1 MKKYALLGALLL
13 ALGGC
18 ASTGGGD
25 AGMAA
30 NGDADAA
37 NGAIKAAEAAIK
49 KAKSVGGEWRDA
61 DSKILKSAKTAA
73 SKGDYAKAIKLANFA
88 KFQGE
93 MGEKQ
98 AMEQKDAKPWLF

>member
-18 ASTGGGD
+18 ATNGGGD

-37 NGAIKAAEAAIK
+37 NAAIKAAEAAIK
-49 KAKSVGGEWRDA
+49 KSAGANGEWRDA
-61 DSKILKSAKTAA
+61 KKKILKSAKAAA
-73 SKGDYAKAIKLANFA
+73 SKGDYKKAIKLADYA

-93 MGEKQ
+93 MGYEQ
-98 AMEQKDAKPWLF
+98 AMGQKEAGPWLF